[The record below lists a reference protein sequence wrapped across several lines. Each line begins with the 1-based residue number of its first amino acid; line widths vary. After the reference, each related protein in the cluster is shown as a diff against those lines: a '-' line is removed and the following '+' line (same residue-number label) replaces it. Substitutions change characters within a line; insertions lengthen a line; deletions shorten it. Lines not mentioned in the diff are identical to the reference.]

1 MEFLWTAV
9 IIEAIIIVLL
19 LIKPKKIIT
28 VEKPQIIV
36 RDWND
41 EERTK
46 IELYRNE
53 EMLKISRTLS
63 EEKENSLIRIQ
74 QAELQAINDINE
86 RKSAELSSISSLIEN
101 EKLKKENELQAF
113 ISTQEEL
120 KNFKIEELNSSLD
133 KIVEE
138 NKISAIT
145 AEEEIAQIK
154 KGIEEWRTKYSAAI
168 EGYKNLEKIKEAE
181 NYYKISFSSEEFEE
195 LAELNK
201 AIKHLKN
208 PMPFRKAV
216 HEIYYKN
223 KVNAL
228 VLRVV
233 GSERISGIY
242 KITHIESGKCYVG
255 QSVDI
260 GERWKQHVK
269 RGVGAE
275 PLTNNKLYPAMM
287 ELGIENFTFEIVERT
302 TDTSKLNEMEKY
314 WQEFYQA
321 KDFGYSIK

>member
-1 MEFLWTAV
+1 M
-9 IIEAIIIVLL
+9 
-19 LIKPKKIIT
+19 
-28 VEKPQIIV
+28 
-36 RDWND
+36 
-41 EERTK
+41 
-46 IELYRNE
+46 
-53 EMLKISRTLS
+53 
-63 EEKENSLIRIQ
+63 
-74 QAELQAINDINE
+74 
-86 RKSAELSSISSLIEN
+86 
-101 EKLKKENELQAF
+101 
-113 ISTQEEL
+113 
-120 KNFKIEELNSSLD
+120 
-133 KIVEE
+133 
-138 NKISAIT
+138 
-145 AEEEIAQIK
+145 
-154 KGIEEWRTKYSAAI
+154 KYI
-168 EGYKNLEKIKEAE
+168 
-181 NYYKISFSSEEFEE
+181 
-195 LAELNK
+195 
-201 AIKHLKN
+201 
-208 PMPFRKAV
+208 
-216 HEIYYKN
+216 KN

-321 KDFGYSIK
+321 KEFWI

>member
-36 RDWND
+36 RDWTD

-154 KGIEEWRTKYSAAI
+154 KGIEEWRAKYSAAI

-321 KDFGYSIK
+321 KEFGYSIK

>member
-36 RDWND
+36 RDWTD

-154 KGIEEWRTKYSAAI
+154 KGIEEWRAKYSAAI

-195 LAELNK
+195 VSR
-201 AIKHLKN
+201 IK
-208 PMPFRKAV
+208 
-216 HEIYYKN
+216 
-223 KVNAL
+223 
-228 VLRVV
+228 
-233 GSERISGIY
+233 
-242 KITHIESGKCYVG
+242 
-255 QSVDI
+255 
-260 GERWKQHVK
+260 
-269 RGVGAE
+269 
-275 PLTNNKLYPAMM
+275 
-287 ELGIENFTFEIVERT
+287 
-302 TDTSKLNEMEKY
+302 
-314 WQEFYQA
+314 
-321 KDFGYSIK
+321 